1 MYRKYIILF
10 KLDFLEKSVLLFGEG
25 ARPLDIYSNI
35 STLKGVGPKAAEKLN
50 KCGIFNILDILLY
63 FPRDYE
69 FVDSNAEFENIT
81 GEDKQILKCKTTR
94 FRSDIKTKTGKL
106 LTTIDFE
113 YNNHK
118 VSAKWFNQRYIK
130 NSFKIGEIYNLMG
143 KFKRIGDT
151 LEVVN
156 PMIACEEALSS
167 EIIPKYPLKGDIS
180 NKLFEKLINEILS
193 HMEVKE
199 NLPKIIVEK
208 YSLIPLNDAIR
219 SIHFPD
225 NKEVLEKAITR
236 LKFQELFTYSL
247 KLLLLK
253 YKIKKNNNGIFFE
266 WADELTAFK
275 NKLPFPLTNAQ
286 TRVIREILRDQK
298 SQSSMNRLIQ
308 GDVGSGK
315 TIIAL
320 ISIFNV
326 IKNGYQCAFMAP
338 TEILANQHFEEAK
351 KIYRDFNVEIEL
363 LTGSTTL
370 KEKQRIKERIKMNE
384 PILVIG
390 THALFQDD
398 VEFAKLG
405 LIVTDEQHRFGVE
418 QRSKLINKGKR
429 ADCLVMTA
437 TPIPRTLALY
447 LYSDLDVSIIDE
459 LPPGRKKI
467 DTRFYSEDKRDIAYD
482 LAYDEIKKGRQV
494 YIVCPLIE
502 EDEKE
507 ELNSVETLYSDL
519 KSGIFKEL
527 NVEILH
533 GKMKGI
539 EKEEIIKRFKSNE
552 TNVLISTTVIEVGVN
567 VPNASVMIIEN
578 AERFGLSQLHQLRG
592 RVGRGEYSSYC
603 ILIAKAKSNVTK
615 KRMQIM
621 TECSDGFLI
630 SEKDL
635 ELRGAGEMF
644 GKKQSGDEGFV
655 LANLYDDI
663 KILKCARLEANNI
676 LQNECDS
683 HKEIIYEISKNLEKS
698 SKYICFN

>member
-1 MYRKYIILF
+1 LIYNVIIL
-10 KLDFLEKSVLLFGEG
+10 EG
-25 ARPLDIYSNI
+25 GNYLDIYSNI
-35 STLKGVGPKAAEKLN
+35 SELKGVGPKATEKLN
-50 KCGIFNILDILLY
+50 RCGIFNILDILLY

-69 FVDSNAEFENIT
+69 FVDGNSDFEIIT
-81 GEDKQILKCKTTR
+81 GEDKQILKCEVIK
-94 FRSDIKTKTGKL
+94 FRNDIKTKTGKM
-106 LTTIDFE
+106 LTTIDFH
-113 YNNHK
+113 YDGHN

-130 NSFKIGEIYNLMG
+130 NTFRQGKIYNLMG
-143 KFKRIGDT
+143 KFKRIGNT

-156 PMIACEEALSS
+156 PIVTCEEALSS
-167 EIIPKYPLKGDIS
+167 EILPKYPLKSDIS

-199 NLPKIIVEK
+199 NLPKDVIDK
-208 YSLIPLNDAIR
+208 YSLISLNDAIR
-219 SIHFPD
+219 SIHFPE
-225 NKEVLEKAITR
+225 NKEMLEKAEVR

-247 KLLLLK
+247 KLLILK
-253 YKIKKNNNGIFFE
+253 SKIKKNANGIFFE
-266 WADELTAFK
+266 WVDEFSQFK
-275 NKLPFPLTNAQ
+275 EKLPFPLTGAQ

-298 SQSSMNRLIQ
+298 SNYSMNRLIQ

-315 TIIAL
+315 TIVAL
-320 ISIFNV
+320 IAIFNV
-326 IKNGYQCAFMAP
+326 IKNGYQCSFMAP
-338 TEILANQHFEEAK
+338 TEILASQHFEESK
-351 KIYRDFNVEIEL
+351 KVFKDFDIEIEL

-370 KEKQRIKERIKMNE
+370 KEKQRIKERIKTLE

-398 VEFAKLG
+398 VEFGKLG

-418 QRSKLINKGKR
+418 QRSKLINKGER

-467 DTRFYSEDKRDIAYD
+467 DTRFYVEAQRDIGYD

-494 YIVCPLIE
+494 YIVCPLIG

-507 ELNSVETLYSDL
+507 ELNSVETVYNNLTT
-519 KSGIFKEL
+519 GIFKDL
-527 NVEILH
+527 KVEMLH
-533 GKMKGI
+533 GKMKGT
-539 EKEEIIKRFKSNE
+539 EKGDIIKRFKNNE
-552 TNVLISTTVIEVGVN
+552 FNVLISTTVIEVGVN
-567 VPNASVMIIEN
+567 VPNASVMIVEN

-603 ILIAKAKSNVTK
+603 ILIAKAKSNTTK

-644 GKKQSGDEGFV
+644 GRKQSGDEGFI

-663 KILKCARLEANNI
+663 KILRYAKLEANNM
-676 LQNECDS
+676 LKNECGLNR
-683 HKEIIYEISKNLEKS
+683 EIINELSKNLEKS

>member
-1 MYRKYIILF
+1 M
-10 KLDFLEKSVLLFGEG
+10 
-25 ARPLDIYSNI
+25 DIYSNI
-35 STLKGVGPKAAEKLN
+35 SVLKGVGPKATEKLN

-69 FVDSNAEFENIT
+69 FINGNADFENIT
-81 GEDKQILKCKTTR
+81 GEDKQILKCEVVKLHR
-94 FRSDIKTKTGKL
+94 DIKTRSGKL
-106 LTTIDFE
+106 LTTIDFK

-118 VSAKWFNQRYIK
+118 VSGKWFNQPYVK
-130 NSFKIGEIYNLMG
+130 NSFKFGQKYNLIG
-143 KFKRIGDT
+143 KFKRIGNS
-151 LEVVN
+151 LEVIN
-156 PMIACEEALSS
+156 PTIACEEALSR
-167 EIIPKYPLKGDIS
+167 EIVPKYPLKGEIS
-180 NKLFEKLINEILS
+180 NKLFEKLINEILAY
-193 HMEVKE
+193 MDIKE
-199 NLPKIIVEK
+199 NLPENIIHK
-208 YSLIPLNDAIR
+208 YSLISLNNAIR
-219 SIHFPD
+219 SIHFP
-225 NKEVLEKAITR
+225 ESREILEKAKIR

-247 KLLLLK
+247 KLLILK
-253 YKIKKNNNGIFFE
+253 HNIKKNKSGICFE
-266 WADELTAFK
+266 WVEELRILK
-275 NKLPFPLTNAQ
+275 EKLPFPLTNAQ
-286 TRVIREILRDQK
+286 TRVVRDILRDQK
-298 SQSSMNRLIQ
+298 SNFSMNRLIQ

-315 TIIAL
+315 TIVAL
-320 ISIFNV
+320 IAIFNA
-326 IKNGYQCAFMAP
+326 IKNGYQCVFMAP

-351 KIYRDFNVEIEL
+351 KTFKDFNINMEL
-363 LTGSTTL
+363 LTGSTSL
-370 KEKQRIKERIKMNE
+370 KEKQRIKEKIKTCE

-398 VEFAKLG
+398 VEFGKLG

-418 QRSKLINKGKR
+418 QRSKLINKGIR

-467 DTRFYSEDKRDIAYD
+467 ETMFYLEDKKNMAYR
-482 LAYDEIKKGRQV
+482 LAYDEVNKGRQV

-507 ELNSVETLYSDL
+507 ELNSVETVYNNLIM
-519 KSGIFKEL
+519 GTFKDFK
-527 NVEILH
+527 VEILH
-533 GKMKGI
+533 GKMKSS
-539 EKEEIIKRFKSNE
+539 EKDEIIKRFKDNE
-552 TNVLISTTVIEVGVN
+552 INILISTTVIEVGVN
-567 VPNASVMIIEN
+567 VPNASVMIVEN

-603 ILIAKAKSNVTK
+603 ILIAKAKSNITK

-621 TECSDGFLI
+621 TEYSDGFLI

-663 KILKCARLEANNI
+663 NILRCAKLEADSILNNESDTSI
-676 LQNECDS
+676 EIVNEL
-683 HKEIIYEISKNLEKS
+683 SKNLEKS

>member
-1 MYRKYIILF
+1 M
-10 KLDFLEKSVLLFGEG
+10 
-25 ARPLDIYSNI
+25 DIYSNI
-35 STLKGVGPKAAEKLN
+35 SVLKGVGPKSMEKLN

-69 FVDSNAEFENIT
+69 FVDSNVDFENIT
-81 GEDKQILKCKTTR
+81 GEDKQILKCEVVSFGR
-94 FRSDIKTKTGKL
+94 DIRTKSRKI
-106 LTTIDFE
+106 LTTIEFN

-118 VSAKWFNQRYIK
+118 VAGKWFNQPYIK
-130 NSFKIGEIYNLMG
+130 NSFKLGQIYNLMG
-143 KFKRIGDT
+143 KFKRIGNT

-156 PMIACEEALSS
+156 PTITCEEALAS

-180 NKLFEKLINEILS
+180 NKLLEKLINEILAV
-193 HMEVKE
+193 MKIKE
-199 NLPKIIVEK
+199 NLPKNIVEK
-208 YSLIPLNDAIR
+208 YSLISLDEAIR
-219 SIHFPD
+219 SIHFPE
-225 NKEVLEKAITR
+225 NKEFLDKAIIR
-236 LKFQELFTYSL
+236 LKFQELFTYSM

-253 YKIKKNNNGIFFE
+253 YKIKKNNTGIYFE
-266 WADELTAFK
+266 WAKELNIFK
-275 NKLPFPLTNAQ
+275 ERLPFQLTNAQ
-286 TRVIREILRDQK
+286 TKVIRDILRDQK
-298 SQSSMNRLIQ
+298 SNYSMNRLIQ

-315 TIIAL
+315 TIVAL
-320 ISIFNV
+320 IAIFNV

-351 KIYRDFNVEIEL
+351 KIYKDFDVAIEL
-363 LTGSTTL
+363 LTGSTST
-370 KEKQRIKERIKMNE
+370 KEKQRIKERIKSNE
-384 PILVIG
+384 TILLIG

-398 VEFAKLG
+398 VVFSKLG

-467 DTRFYSEDKRDIAYD
+467 DTRFYLESKKDIAYD
-482 LAYDEIKKGRQV
+482 LAYDEVKKGRQV
-494 YIVCPLIE
+494 YIVCPLID

-507 ELNSVETLYSDL
+507 VLNSVETVYNNLTT
-519 KSGIFKEL
+519 GVFKDF
-527 NVEILH
+527 NVQILH
-533 GKMKGI
+533 GKMKSS
-539 EKEEIIKRFKSNE
+539 EKDEIIKKFKNNE
-552 TNVLISTTVIEVGVN
+552 IDVLISTTVIEVGVN
-567 VPNASVMIIEN
+567 VPNASVMIVEN

-603 ILIAKAKSNVTK
+603 ILIANAKSNVTK

-621 TECSDGFLI
+621 TESSDGFLI

-655 LANLYDDI
+655 LADLYEDM
-663 KILKCARLEANNI
+663 KILRCAKLEANSI
-676 LQNECDS
+676 IQNES
-683 HKEIIYEISKNLEKS
+683 GINSEIITELSKNLEKT

>member
-1 MYRKYIILF
+1 LIYNVIIL
-10 KLDFLEKSVLLFGEG
+10 EG
-25 ARPLDIYSNI
+25 GNYLDIYSNI
-35 STLKGVGPKAAEKLN
+35 SELKGVGPKATEKLN
-50 KCGIFNILDILLY
+50 RCGIFNILDILLY

-69 FVDSNAEFENIT
+69 FVDGNSDFEIIT
-81 GEDKQILKCKTTR
+81 GEDKQILKCEVIK
-94 FRSDIKTKTGKL
+94 FRNDIKTKTGKM
-106 LTTIDFE
+106 LTTIDFH
-113 YNNHK
+113 YDGHN

-130 NSFKIGEIYNLMG
+130 NTFRQGKIYNLMG
-143 KFKRIGDT
+143 KFKRIGNT

-156 PMIACEEALSS
+156 PIVTCEEALSS
-167 EIIPKYPLKGDIS
+167 EILPKYPLKSDIS

-199 NLPKIIVEK
+199 NLPKDVIDK
-208 YSLIPLNDAIR
+208 YSLISLNDAIR
-219 SIHFPD
+219 SIHFPE
-225 NKEVLEKAITR
+225 NKEMLEKAEVR

-247 KLLLLK
+247 KLLILK
-253 YKIKKNNNGIFFE
+253 SKIKKNANGIFFE
-266 WADELTAFK
+266 WVDEFSQFK
-275 NKLPFPLTNAQ
+275 EKLPFPLTGAQ

-298 SQSSMNRLIQ
+298 SNYSMNRLIQ

-315 TIIAL
+315 TIVAL
-320 ISIFNV
+320 IAIFNV
-326 IKNGYQCAFMAP
+326 IKNGYQCSFMAP
-338 TEILANQHFEEAK
+338 TEILASQHFEESK
-351 KIYRDFNVEIEL
+351 KVFKDFDIEIEL

-370 KEKQRIKERIKMNE
+370 KEKQRIKERIKTLE

-398 VEFAKLG
+398 VEFGKLG

-418 QRSKLINKGKR
+418 QRSKLINKGER

-467 DTRFYSEDKRDIAYD
+467 DTRFYVEAQRDIGYD

-507 ELNSVETLYSDL
+507 ELNSVETVYNNLTT
-519 KSGIFKEL
+519 GIFKDL
-527 NVEILH
+527 KVEMLH
-533 GKMKGI
+533 GKMKGT
-539 EKEEIIKRFKSNE
+539 EKGDIIKRFKNNE
-552 TNVLISTTVIEVGVN
+552 FNVLISTTVIEVGVN
-567 VPNASVMIIEN
+567 VPNASVMIVEN

-603 ILIAKAKSNVTK
+603 ILIAKAKSNTTK

-644 GKKQSGDEGFV
+644 GRKQSGDEGFI

-663 KILKCARLEANNI
+663 KILRYAKLEANNM
-676 LQNECDS
+676 LKNECGLNR
-683 HKEIIYEISKNLEKS
+683 EIINELSKNLEKS

>member
-1 MYRKYIILF
+1 M
-10 KLDFLEKSVLLFGEG
+10 
-25 ARPLDIYSNI
+25 DIYSNI
-35 STLKGVGPKAAEKLN
+35 SALKGVGPKATEKLN
-50 KCGIFNILDILLY
+50 RCGIFNILDVLLY

-69 FVDSNAEFENIT
+69 FVDGNASIESIT
-81 GEDKQILKCKTTR
+81 GEDKQILKCEVIRFKSDVRTR
-94 FRSDIKTKTGKL
+94 TGKI
-106 LTTIDFE
+106 LTTIDFN
-113 YNNHK
+113 YDGHK
-118 VSAKWFNQRYIK
+118 VSGKWFNQRYIK
-130 NSFKIGEIYNLMG
+130 NSFVLGKVYNLMG
-143 KFKRIGDT
+143 KFKRIGTT
-151 LEVVN
+151 LEVIN
-156 PMIACEEALSS
+156 PIVTCEEALSS
-167 EIIPKYPLKGDIS
+167 EILPKYPLKADIS

-199 NLPKIIVEK
+199 NLPKDVIDK
-208 YSLIPLNDAIR
+208 YFLISLNDAIR
-219 SIHFPD
+219 SIHFPE
-225 NKEVLEKAITR
+225 NKEMLEKAKTR

-253 YKIKKNNNGIFFE
+253 NKIKKNTKGIFFE
-266 WADELTAFK
+266 WVDEFK
-275 NKLPFPLTNAQ
+275 QFKEKLPFPLTGAQ
-286 TRVIREILRDQK
+286 TRVVREILRDQK
-298 SQSSMNRLIQ
+298 SKYSMNRLIQ

-315 TIIAL
+315 TIVAL
-320 ISIFNV
+320 IAIFNV

-338 TEILANQHFEEAK
+338 TEILANQHFEESK
-351 KIYRDFNVEIEL
+351 KVFKDFNIEIEL

-370 KEKQRIKERIKMNE
+370 KEKQRIKEKIKSLE
-384 PILVIG
+384 SILVIG

-398 VEFAKLG
+398 VEFRKLG

-467 DTRFYSEDKRDIAYD
+467 DTRFYAEDQKEIGYD

-507 ELNSVETLYSDL
+507 ELNSVETVYNRLTNGIFRDL
-519 KSGIFKEL
+519 K
-527 NVEILH
+527 VEILH
-533 GKMKGI
+533 GKMKGS
-539 EKEEIIKRFKSNE
+539 EKDNIIKRFKNNE
-552 TNVLISTTVIEVGVN
+552 FSVLISTTVIEVGVN

-603 ILIAKAKSNVTK
+603 ILIAKAKSNTTK

-644 GKKQSGDEGFV
+644 GRKQSGDEGFI

-663 KILKCARLEANNI
+663 KILRCAKIEANNM
-676 LQNECDS
+676 LQNKCELNS
-683 HKEIIYEISKNLEKS
+683 EIINELSKNLQKS

>member
-1 MYRKYIILF
+1 M
-10 KLDFLEKSVLLFGEG
+10 
-25 ARPLDIYSNI
+25 DIYSNI
-35 STLKGVGPKAAEKLN
+35 SALKGVGPKATEKLN

-69 FVDSNAEFENIT
+69 FVDGNANFESIT
-81 GEDKQILKCKTTR
+81 GEDKQILKCEVIRFKSDVRTR
-94 FRSDIKTKTGKL
+94 TGKL
-106 LTTIDFE
+106 LTTIDFN
-113 YNNHK
+113 YNGYK

-130 NSFKIGEIYNLMG
+130 NSFVLGKIYNLMG
-143 KFKRIGDT
+143 KFKKIGNT
-151 LEVVN
+151 LEIINPVVT
-156 PMIACEEALSS
+156 CEEALSN
-167 EIIPKYPLKGDIS
+167 EILPKYPLKADIS

-193 HMEVKE
+193 QMEVKE
-199 NLPKIIVEK
+199 NLSKNIIDK
-208 YSLIPLNDAIR
+208 YSLISLNDAIR
-219 SIHFPD
+219 SIHFPR
-225 NKEVLEKAITR
+225 NKEILEKAKLR

-253 YKIKKNNNGIFFE
+253 YKIKKNANGIFFE
-266 WADELTAFK
+266 WVNEFSQFK
-275 NKLPFPLTNAQ
+275 EKLPFPLTSAQ
-286 TRVIREILRDQK
+286 TRVVREILRDQK
-298 SQSSMNRLIQ
+298 SNSPMNRLIQ

-315 TIIAL
+315 TIVAL
-320 ISIFNV
+320 IAIFNV
-326 IKNGYQCAFMAP
+326 IKNGYQCVFMAP
-338 TEILANQHFEEAK
+338 TEILASQHFEESK
-351 KIYRDFNVEIEL
+351 KVFKDFNIEIEL

-370 KEKQRIKERIKMNE
+370 KEKQRIKQRIKTLE

-398 VEFAKLG
+398 VEFGKLG

-467 DTRFYSEDKRDIAYD
+467 DTRFYVEAQRDIGYD
-482 LAYDEIKKGRQV
+482 LAYYEIKNGRQV

-507 ELNSVETLYSDL
+507 ELNSVETVYNRLTNGVFKDL
-519 KSGIFKEL
+519 K
-527 NVEILH
+527 VEILH
-533 GKMKGI
+533 GKMKGT
-539 EKEEIIKRFKSNE
+539 EKDNIIKRFKNNDF
-552 TNVLISTTVIEVGVN
+552 NVLISTTVIEVGVN
-567 VPNASVMIIEN
+567 VPNASVMIVEN

-603 ILIAKAKSNVTK
+603 ILISKAKSYTTK

-644 GKKQSGDEGFV
+644 GRKQSGDEGFI

-663 KILKCARLEANNI
+663 RILRCAKLEANNM
-676 LQNECDS
+676 LKNECDLNI
-683 HKEIIYEISKNLEKS
+683 EIINELSKNLEKS

>member
-1 MYRKYIILF
+1 M
-10 KLDFLEKSVLLFGEG
+10 
-25 ARPLDIYSNI
+25 DIYSNI
-35 STLKGVGPKAAEKLN
+35 SDLKGVGPKATEKLN
-50 KCGIFNILDILLY
+50 RCGIFNILDILLY

-69 FVDSNAEFENIT
+69 FVDGNATFENIT
-81 GEDKQILKCKTTR
+81 GEDKLILKCKVVK
-94 FRSDIKTKTGKL
+94 FKSDIKTKTGKI
-106 LTTIDFE
+106 LTTIDFD
-113 YNNHK
+113 YDGHS
-118 VSAKWFNQRYIK
+118 VSAKWFNQRYIR

-143 KFKRIGDT
+143 KFKRIGNT
-151 LEVVN
+151 LEVIN
-156 PMIACEEALSS
+156 PTIACEDALSS

-193 HMEVKE
+193 NMEIKE
-199 NLPKIIVEK
+199 NLPKDIINK
-208 YSLIPLNDAIR
+208 YFLISLNDAIR
-219 SIHFPD
+219 SIHFPE
-225 NKEVLEKAITR
+225 NKNMLEKAQVR

-253 YKIKKNNNGIFFE
+253 HKIKKNKNGIFFE
-266 WADELTAFK
+266 WADELSIFK
-275 NKLPFPLTNAQ
+275 EKLPFPLTNAQ

-298 SQSSMNRLIQ
+298 SNSSMNRLIQ

-320 ISIFNV
+320 IAIFNIV
-326 IKNGYQCAFMAP
+326 KNGYQCAFMAP
-338 TEILANQHFEEAK
+338 TEILASQHFEEAK
-351 KIYRDFNVEIEL
+351 KVYKDFNIEIEL
-363 LTGSTTL
+363 LTGGTSS
-370 KEKQRIKERIKMNE
+370 KEKQRIKERIKTSE

-398 VEFAKLG
+398 VEFGKLG

-467 DTRFYSEDKRDIAYD
+467 DTRFYADGQRDIAYD

-507 ELNSVETLYSDL
+507 ELNSVETLYNRL
-519 KSGIFKEL
+519 TSGIFKDL

-533 GKMKGI
+533 GKMKGS
-539 EKEEIIKRFKSNE
+539 EKDEIIKRFKNNE
-552 TNVLISTTVIEVGVN
+552 INVLISTTVIEVGVN
-567 VPNASVMIIEN
+567 VPNASVMIVEN

-592 RVGRGEYSSYC
+592 RVGRGQYSSYC
-603 ILIAKAKSNVTK
+603 ILIAKAKSNITK

-655 LANLYDDI
+655 LANLYDDM
-663 KILKCARLEANNI
+663 KILRCAKLEANNI
-676 LQNECDS
+676 LQNEYDLNR
-683 HKEIIYEISKNLEKS
+683 EMINELSKSLEKS

>member
-1 MYRKYIILF
+1 M
-10 KLDFLEKSVLLFGEG
+10 
-25 ARPLDIYSNI
+25 DIYSNI
-35 STLKGVGPKAAEKLN
+35 STLKGVGPKATEKLN
-50 KCGIFNILDILLY
+50 RCGIFNILDILLY

-69 FVDSNAEFENIT
+69 FVDSNVEFENIT
-81 GEDKQILKCKTTR
+81 GEDKQILKCKVIR
-94 FRSDIKTKTGKL
+94 FRSDVKTKTGKL
-106 LTTIDFE
+106 LTTVEFD
-113 YNNHK
+113 YNGHK
-118 VSAKWFNQRYIK
+118 VSGKWFNQRYIK

-143 KFKRIGDT
+143 KFKRVGNT

-156 PMIACEEALSS
+156 PMVTCEEAISN

-193 HMEVKE
+193 KMTVKE
-199 NLPKIIVEK
+199 NLPQNILDK
-208 YSLIPLNDAIR
+208 YYLISLNEAIR
-219 SIHFPD
+219 SVHFPD
-225 NKEVLEKAITR
+225 NKEVLEKAIIR

-253 YKIKKNNNGIFFE
+253 HKIKKNKNGILFQ
-266 WADELTAFK
+266 WVDELSLFK
-275 NKLPFPLTNAQ
+275 EKLPFPLTNAQ

-298 SQSSMNRLIQ
+298 SNSSMNRLIQ

-320 ISIFNV
+320 IAIFNV
-326 IKNGYQCAFMAP
+326 IKNDYQCAFMAP
-338 TEILANQHFEEAK
+338 TEILANQHFEEARK
-351 KIYRDFNVEIEL
+351 VYDEFNIEIEL
-363 LTGSTTL
+363 LTGTTSA
-370 KEKQRIKERIKMNE
+370 KEKQRIKERIRTKE

-398 VEFAKLG
+398 VEFGKLG

-467 DTRFYSEDKRDIAYD
+467 DTRFYADNQRDIAYD

-507 ELNSVETLYSDL
+507 ELNSVETLYNKL
-519 KSGIFKEL
+519 TSGIFKEL
-527 NVEILH
+527 KVEILH
-533 GKMKGI
+533 GKMKGS
-539 EKEEIIKRFKSNE
+539 EKDEIIKRFKSNE
-552 TNVLISTTVIEVGVN
+552 VNVLISTTVIEVGVN
-567 VPNASVMIIEN
+567 VPNASVMIVEN

-592 RVGRGEYSSYC
+592 RVGRGQYSSYC

-655 LANLYDDI
+655 LANLYDDM
-663 KILKCARLEANNI
+663 KILRCAKLEANNI
-676 LQNECDS
+676 LQNEFEVNR
-683 HKEIIYEISKNLEKS
+683 EIINELSKNLEKS